1 MFKLVTFDIYSASL
15 DIYGSALPVVQ
26 EVLGIPGDQANDFFH
41 VWRTQQWNYL
51 LLKNSMQDGF
61 RNYHEI
67 TRGLLDYME
76 KKTGLTINGEQKD
89 RLMRIWTT
97 FRAWPEAKSIL
108 EEVKKKGYAIGML
121 SNGDRDMLEPL
132 QDSTGI
138 RFDYIFSGDM
148 AGCYKPSAGIYEL
161 PYKMLNI
168 RKEEML
174 HVAGSMF
181 DVMGAKAAGC
191 TCAWSNRNGDIMLD
205 NMYTPDYELK
215 DLSELLDI
223 L

>member
-1 MFKLVTFDIYSASL
+1 MFKLITFDIYSASL
-15 DIYGSALPVVQ
+15 DINGSAVPVVQ
-26 EVLGIPGDQANDFFH
+26 EVLGIPESRAREFFQ
-41 VWRTQQWNYL
+41 VWRAQQWNYL
-51 LLKNSMQDGF
+51 LLKNSIQDGF
-61 RNYHEI
+61 TNYYDI

-76 KKTGLTINGEQKD
+76 KRTGLAITGEQKD

-97 FRAWPEAKSIL
+97 FSAWPEAKPIL
-108 EEVKKKGYAIGML
+108 EEVKQRGYAIAML
-121 SNGDRDMLEPL
+121 SNGDLDMLEPL

-138 RFDYIFSGDM
+138 RFDHIFSGDM
-148 AGCYKPSAGIYEL
+148 AGCYKPSPGIYEL
-161 PYKMLNI
+161 PYKKLNI

-191 TCAWSNRNGDIMLD
+191 TCAWSNRHGDVLL
-205 NMYTPDYELK
+205 NEAYAPDYELK
-215 DLSELLDI
+215 NLSQLLDI